1 MCLQTG
7 IYREEKMPP
16 HMSDL
21 CQYVEEKVNLEML
34 AGKFSRM
41 KKVERQEEEMTINRK
56 WVNTPC
62 YIHIKML

>member
-1 MCLQTG
+1 MKLECA
-7 IYREEKMPP
+7 
-16 HMSDL
+16 
-21 CQYVEEKVNLEML
+21 QYVEEKVNLEML